1 MRTTTVTTV
10 GFPVQLLSPSSGSSA
25 VPVHTKFACLL
36 CTPIANTIRYKH
48 SQLSS
53 LAPIVAGQ
61 VVVRAAAARG
71 ATFDKT
77 LPFLTVLVA
86 VSGAAVFACYEATRA
101 VVRLQTTAAATAAAS
116 SSLLKRSTTAAAA
129 AAAPA
134 AAAAVAGGKK
144 LKKPKLGLRDSFAV
158 LSRSPYLGCLAT
170 MVLGY
175 GLSINLTEVM
185 WKSLVRR
192 RYPDSLAY
200 QVSAMLL
207 LLLLPASTHATM
219 NTNVMSYTRANSMRP
234 C

>member
-1 MRTTTVTTV
+1 VLVHAQTAYC
-10 GFPVQLLSPSSGSSA
+10 VQSSLTLCYTHSA
-25 VPVHTKFACLL
+25 TC
-36 CTPIANTIRYKH
+36 

-77 LPFLTVLVA
+77 LPFLTVLMA
-86 VSGAAVFACYEATRA
+86 ISGAAVFACYEATRA
-101 VVRLQTTAAATAAAS
+101 VVGRQATAAS
-116 SSLLKRSTTAAAA
+116 SSLLKRSAA
-129 AAAPA
+129 AAAPP
-134 AAAAVAGGKK
+134 AAAVVGGKK
-144 LKKPKLGLRDSFAV
+144 LKKPKLGLRESFAV

-200 QVSAMLL
+200 QVSVGAMLL
-207 LLLLPASTHATM
+207 PLQVITDATM
-219 NTNVMSYTRANSMRP
+219 RTKSQLLVLQLLGSTVLCEALPYA
-234 C
+234 